1 MVCNALAVSQRWLKS
16 NCMACHWVCASITE
30 SKALVAALLVLTD
43 GALGTVGVIG
53 AGAVAA
59 GAVGTI
65 CAVGVVGAV
74 DAVGAD
80 IVSLLGVALV
90 EDSVAGDVTVGA
102 GVLVS
107 LTVLSVGLVWA
118 GVGSTG
124 VSATASAVFFCA
136 ICGRS
141 GLTMPR

>member
-1 MVCNALAVSQRWLKS
+1 
-16 NCMACHWVCASITE
+16 MACHWVCASITE

-124 VSATASAVFFCA
+124 VSATASAVFFCN
-136 ICGRS
+136 ICGRY
-141 GLTMPR
+141 GLIMPR

>member
-1 MVCNALAVSQRWLKS
+1 M
-16 NCMACHWVCASITE
+16 IE
-30 SKALVAALLVLTD
+30 SKALVVALPMMTD

-65 CAVGVVGAV
+65 CAVGVDGAV

-124 VSATASAVFFCA
+124 VSATASAVFFCN
-136 ICGRS
+136 ICGRY

>member
-124 VSATASAVFFCA
+124 VSATASAVFFCN
-136 ICGRS
+136 ICGRY
-141 GLTMPR
+141 GLIMPR

>member
-1 MVCNALAVSQRWLKS
+1 M
-16 NCMACHWVCASITE
+16 IE
-30 SKALVAALLVLTD
+30 SKALVVALPMMTD

-118 GVGSTG
+118 GVGSTV
-124 VSATASAVFFCA
+124 VSATASAVFFCN
-136 ICGRS
+136 ICGRY
-141 GLTMPR
+141 GLIMPR